1 MNFRI
6 IPIILALLFGGLH
19 TANAAAVPQDMTYE
33 TVLEKAAAI
42 DLSLSEFKIAQTL
55 TPADAAKN
63 KKKGLRNKKSRAK
76 RKIKKKRKAKR
87 KAKKKRKVKKKKKKR
102 STRKGKKGKRTAKKK
117 KRKIKKKG
125 KKAKRLKKSVK
136 KARTSLQKKT
146 Q

>member
-87 KAKKKRKVKKKKKKR
+87 KAKKKRKVKKKKR

>member
-87 KAKKKRKVKKKKKKR
+87 KAKKKRKVKKKKKR

>member
-76 RKIKKKRKAKR
+76 RKIKKK
-87 KAKKKRKVKKKKKKR
+87 
-102 STRKGKKGKRTAKKK
+102 
-117 KRKIKKKG
+117 G